1 MKNKKI
7 LVNTFPLKDGG
18 GQTHILKII
27 EYFKDEKFLEIII
40 LKSKFSNLNF
50 KKSRVKLHETTFPV
64 NNPILRVFYEIFYI
78 PILLFKNEVDV
89 FFCPGG
95 ISISW
100 TPKNCKKVTMFRNMQ
115 PFVRELARN
124 EKSFLK
130 KIRIFLI
137 KFLMLRSFKN
147 SDLVIFISN
156 YAREELKKYLKK
168 PLKKTVL
175 INHGVDMSASKT
187 DDEVTKIYNF
197 KEPFIIYPSSIE
209 SYKSQIEV
217 IKAYSLAK
225 EKLLKDL
232 PNLYLVG
239 SINNKKYFQD
249 LKKLIKKLNLDSKI
263 FFTGKI
269 EHEYMPAV
277 YKHSLMVI
285 FASKI
290 ENCPNILLEA
300 IAMNKLIL
308 CSNTKPMP
316 EFGKDSVIYFNPNSP
331 FDLSEKL
338 IEILSE
344 NQLFKTYEEK
354 TKNVKIF
361 SWEDCANKTWKE
373 LGSI

>member
-1 MKNKKI
+1 M
-7 LVNTFPLKDGG
+7 
-18 GQTHILKII
+18 
-27 EYFKDEKFLEIII
+27 
-40 LKSKFSNLNF
+40 
-50 KKSRVKLHETTFPV
+50 
-64 NNPILRVFYEIFYI
+64 
-78 PILLFKNEVDV
+78 
-89 FFCPGG
+89 
-95 ISISW
+95 
-100 TPKNCKKVTMFRNMQ
+100 
-115 PFVRELARN
+115 
-124 EKSFLK
+124 
-130 KIRIFLI
+130 
-137 KFLMLRSFKN
+137 
-147 SDLVIFISN
+147 
-156 YAREELKKYLKK
+156 
-168 PLKKTVL
+168 
-175 INHGVDMSASKT
+175 
-187 DDEVTKIYNF
+187 
-197 KEPFIIYPSSIE
+197 
-209 SYKSQIEV
+209 